1 MNFSFRKI
9 GLAVAFSP
17 TVSSLLAET
26 VRLCLLFDAQLILIH
41 VGNSGPEEEAK
52 MNGLIQAKASSLQKI
67 KVRWETGDPV
77 RKILE
82 VTRQENIDLL
92 VAGALKKENLV
103 QYYIG
108 TIARKLMRKAECS
121 FLMLT
126 NASETPASFQHIVV
140 NAEDSPYVEEA
151 IAAGC
156 MLGLKDHS
164 QWVHIVRELKLLGLT
179 LSANEQCTEEEYTES
194 RNNMMRDEIT
204 AVEKILERIPHDR
217 LKINIKMVSGK
228 SGFELARFAE
238 KKHANLLIVG
248 APARTFSIFD
258 RVFTH
263 DLEYIFADMPC
274 NLLMIHPR
282 KEATRG

>member
-41 VGNSGPEEEAK
+41 VGKAGPEEEAK
-52 MNGLIQAKASSLQKI
+52 MNGLIQSKASALQKV

-77 RKILE
+77 KKILE

-126 NASETPASFQHIVV
+126 NASETPSAFQSIVV
-140 NAEDSPYVEEA
+140 NAEDSPFVEEA

-156 MLGLKDHS
+156 MLGLKDHA

-194 RNNMMRDEIT
+194 RNNMVRDEI
-204 AVEKILERIPHDR
+204 AVVEKMLERIPHER

-248 APARTFSIFD
+248 APARSFSIFD

-274 NLLMIHPR
+274 NLLVIHPR
-282 KEATRG
+282 KEASRG

>member
-17 TVSSLLAET
+17 TVTSLLAET

-41 VGNSGPEEEAK
+41 VGKSGPEEEAK
-52 MNGLIQAKASSLQKI
+52 MNGLIQSKASGLQKV

-77 RKILE
+77 KKILE

-126 NASETPASFQHIVV
+126 NASETPAPFHHIVV
-140 NAEDSPYVEEA
+140 NAEDSPFVEEA

-156 MLGLKDHS
+156 LLGLKDHA

-194 RNNMMRDEIT
+194 RNNMVRDEIA

-248 APARTFSIFD
+248 APARRFSIFD

-263 DLEYIFADMPC
+263 DLEYIFADLPC
-274 NLLMIHPR
+274 NLLVIHPR
-282 KEATRG
+282 KEASRG